1 MAVIANITGNGDT
14 LVNYNGGPRTLAFA
28 GDFDSGTISVFAA
41 FDGSSTYIA
50 CPDSSGTI
58 ITATGNVIKTLQ
70 LHGPATL
77 KFTMASGS
85 SSDVDVHMV

>member
-28 GDFDSGTISVFAA
+28 GTFDSGTITLFAA

-50 CPDSSGTI
+50 CPDSSGSAI
-58 ITATGNVIKTLQ
+58 SATANEINTLH
-70 LHGPATL
+70 LFGPATL
-77 KFTMASGS
+77 KFTMSGS
-85 SSDVDVHMV
+85 TSPDVDVHLV